1 LGRLASVVAL
11 ARGPAHPQRIEGSRC
26 RTSERESCAAGD
38 GNDRGRWLRSVP
50 RRRRSLASIAAAI
63 GSYSDAGSAL
73 SLSRCSLGRLRP
85 MLRSRLGSRRIGRV
99 SNSLNLL
106 ARAEPVSVC
115 TWPSKASVRGGM
127 AGRPLPPHRPP
138 LSGFFNGARVS
149 VPAGGEDRASH
160 RLREDGLTT
169 LHTLMNP
176 NVSWNHRGWDIETL
190 SWYDDLRGVC
200 YWGSQMQERGQHG
213 RRGGCVTVGMTTWTV
228 TYKRQYRRSTGGWAR
243 PWRASCR
250 TRWWTFA

>member
-1 LGRLASVVAL
+1 
-11 ARGPAHPQRIEGSRC
+11 
-26 RTSERESCAAGD
+26 
-38 GNDRGRWLRSVP
+38 
-50 RRRRSLASIAAAI
+50 
-63 GSYSDAGSAL
+63 L

-228 TYKRQYRRSTGGWAR
+228 TYKRQYRRSDVLLVVSPRSDATRDGCWGCTSDRSRWRMAR
-243 PWRASCR
+243 PPRSSHSPPSTAVSRYLPLGGAKSSLPASTPPPAGWRR
-250 TRWWTFA
+250 